1 MGTSATSGGEKQSAT
16 EIHFIRAARAASPYE
31 NAPEPNFSKYS
42 YISLCFTWNIPQS
55 ELRSSY
61 VMKKNVA
68 AEMFALEMTYVH

>member
-42 YISLCFTWNIPQS
+42 YISLCFT
-55 ELRSSY
+55 
-61 VMKKNVA
+61 
-68 AEMFALEMTYVH
+68 